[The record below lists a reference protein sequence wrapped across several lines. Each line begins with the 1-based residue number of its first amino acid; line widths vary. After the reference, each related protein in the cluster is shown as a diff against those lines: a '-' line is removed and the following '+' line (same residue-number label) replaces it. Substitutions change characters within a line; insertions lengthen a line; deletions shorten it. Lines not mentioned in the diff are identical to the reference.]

1 MLSLRG
7 VSYRYPGAKVESL
20 HGVDLD
26 LTEGTITG
34 LVGPAAAH

>member
-20 HGVDLD
+20 HGIDLD
-26 LTEGTITG
+26 LDVKYQRESTD
-34 LVGPAAAH
+34 AASTS